1 MNVAVHLRPELIR
14 VAPPW
19 TSFDE
24 TVGGLVQVLVEGGA
38 LPATS
43 APEAVH
49 AVSEREALASTAL
62 LDIHAAVPHARLPTL
77 KTTAVGL
84 AIAGRGL
91 YEAVPTVSIHI
102 VALVLSP
109 ASANTDHLS
118 VLASMATLLRS
129 SELRAALLAARDSS
143 EAFGLLVDRA

>member
-1 MNVAVHLRPELIR
+1 MNVAAHLRPDLIR

-24 TVGGLVQVLVEGGA
+24 TVGGLVQVLVDAGT
-38 LPATS
+38 LPAAS
-43 APEAVH
+43 APEAIH
-49 AVSEREALASTAL
+49 AVNEREALASTAL
-62 LDIHAAVPHARLPTL
+62 LDIHAAVPHARLASL

-91 YEAVPTVSIHI
+91 YEAVPTVAIHI

-109 ASANTDHLS
+109 ASANTDHLT

-129 SELRAALLAARDSS
+129 ADLRAALLAAHDGR
-143 EAFGLLVDRA
+143 EAFGLLVERA

>member
-1 MNVAVHLRPELIR
+1 MNVAAHLRPELIR

-24 TVGGLVQVLVEGGA
+24 TVSGLVQVLVDGGA
-38 LPATS
+38 LPAES
-43 APEAVH
+43 AADAAN

-62 LDIHAAVPHARLPTL
+62 LDIHAAVPHARLSTL
-77 KTTAVGL
+77 RTTAVCL
-84 AIAGRGL
+84 AVAGRGL
-91 YEAVPTVSIHI
+91 YEAVPTVAIHI

-109 ASANTDHLS
+109 ATANTDHLN

-129 SELRAALLAARDSS
+129 PELRAALLAARDGR
-143 EAFGLLVDRA
+143 EAFGLLVERA

>member
-1 MNVAVHLRPELIR
+1 MNVAAHLRPELIR

-24 TVGGLVQVLVEGGA
+24 TVSGLVQVLVDGGA
-38 LPATS
+38 LPPESAT
-43 APEAVH
+43 EAAD

-62 LDIHAAVPHARLPTL
+62 LDIHAAVPHARLSTL
-77 KTTAVGL
+77 RTTAVGL
-84 AIAGRGL
+84 AVAGRGL
-91 YEAVPTVSIHI
+91 DAAVPTVAIHI

-109 ASANTDHLS
+109 ASANTDHLN

-129 SELRAALLAARDSS
+129 PELRAALLAARDGR
-143 EAFGLLVDRA
+143 EAFGLLVERA

>member
-1 MNVAVHLRPELIR
+1 MNVATHLRPELIR

-24 TVGGLVQVLVEGGA
+24 TVNGLVQLLVEGGA
-38 LPATS
+38 LPAS
-43 APEAVH
+43 GASEAID
-49 AVSEREALASTAL
+49 AVNEREALASTAL
-62 LDIHAAVPHARLPTL
+62 LDIHAAVPHARLPMLT
-77 KTTAVGL
+77 TTAVGL

-91 YEAVPTVSIHI
+91 YEAVPTVAIHI

-109 ASANTDHLS
+109 ASAKADHLT

-129 SELRAALLAARDSS
+129 PELRTALLAAQDGR
-143 EAFGLLVDRA
+143 EAFALLVERA

>member
-1 MNVAVHLRPELIR
+1 MIATHLRPELIR

-24 TVGGLVQVLVEGGA
+24 TVGGLIETLVEGGA
-38 LPATS
+38 LPAAS
-43 APEAVH
+43 AADAVR

-62 LDIHAAVPHARLPTL
+62 LDIHAAVPHARLGTL
-77 KTTAVGL
+77 KTTALGL
-84 AIAGRGL
+84 AIAGQGL
-91 YEAVPTVSIHI
+91 YEAVPTVPIHI

-109 ASANTDHLS
+109 ASANTDHLG

-129 SELRAALLAARDSS
+129 AELRTALLAARNPI
-143 EAFGLLVDRA
+143 EAFALLLERA

>member
-1 MNVAVHLRPELIR
+1 MNVAAHLRPELIR

-19 TSFDE
+19 TSFGE
-24 TVGGLVQVLVEGGA
+24 TVGGLVQVLVDGGA
-38 LPATS
+38 LPAVS

-49 AVSEREALASTAL
+49 AVSEREKLASTAL
-62 LDIHAAVPHARLPTL
+62 LDIHAAVPHARLATL
-77 KTTAVGL
+77 ETTAVGL

-109 ASANTDHLS
+109 ASANTDHLT

-129 SELRAALLAARDSS
+129 PDLRAALLAARDGG
-143 EAFGLLVDRA
+143 EAFGLLVERA